1 MANPEE
7 PTTMFTGIV
16 QAVGRIEERIE
27 HPSGDV
33 SLLVDT
39 ATIAAADIA
48 IGDSI
53 CVSGVCL
60 TAIEVTPAGF
70 RTDVSAESLAR
81 TTLGGLEAGS
91 RVNLETALTSQTRLG
106 GHLVSGHVDGI
117 GQVLARRDD
126 ARSVRFEFRA
136 PQTLARYIAEKGSVC
151 IDGTSLTVNGVDGDA
166 FDVNLVPH
174 TLRATTLGAL
184 GPGSAVN
191 IEVDQIARYVERLL
205 ACRET

>member
-1 MANPEE
+1 
-7 PTTMFTGIV
+7 MFTGIV

-33 SLLVDT
+33 SLVIAT
-39 ATIAAADIA
+39 AAISAADIA
-48 IGDSI
+48 VGDSI

-60 TAIEVTPAGF
+60 TAIEATQTGF

-81 TTLGGLEAGS
+81 TTLRDLASGS
-91 RVNLETALTSQTRLG
+91 QVNLESALTPDTRLG

-117 GQVLARRDD
+117 AQVLARWDD
-126 ARSVRFEFRA
+126 ARSVRFEFRVPEA
-136 PQTLARYIAEKGSVC
+136 LAKYIAEKGSVC
-151 IDGTSLTVNGVDGDA
+151 IDGTSLTVNGVDGAD
-166 FDVNLVPH
+166 FDVNIVPH
-174 TLRATTLGAL
+174 TLAATTLGEL

-205 ACRET
+205 SYRET